1 MNRNKFPHASIVFG
15 FSATGILIIALFLL
29 VIIRMESMHQE
40 VNTIVYQ
47 NNMSITLATRMRD
60 SINKRQIILR
70 NMYIYSDYFER
81 DDERM
86 RFYNYAQEFVEI
98 RNSLLKILKDDKELA
113 IYNKIVSASAKAYP
127 LQNELVEL
135 AMNNFPINEVEERL
149 KTTFDLQSNVIT
161 LLTQLLEYQQV
172 AAQESLAQAGEVYAN
187 TRILILSLGAVTA
200 FLVLLIAILVTRRT
214 TIQTRKIRELSK
226 VPLENPSPVMRVKN
240 DGTILFVN
248 EASYCL
254 LEDWNCSLGEKI
266 PQKWHDIIKTMGP
279 NNSKKELLIGCLDKI
294 YSFTIASIENEGYV
308 NFYGKDITESER
320 MKKEIAYQ
328 ASHDS
333 LTGLHNRR
341 EFEKRLKQLLLS
353 AQQEKIEHALL
364 YMDLDQFKVVNDT
377 CGHAAGDRLLKQISS
392 LMLRKIR
399 SSDTLA
405 RLGGDEFGIILTSC
419 GQQKASQ
426 IANDILQLVKD
437 FHFVWQGNNFQ
448 IGVSIGVVSLTPESG
463 SLSELLSAADSA
475 CYIAKESGRN
485 RVCSFGA
492 KDLTIKRKHGE
503 MEWVRH
509 INDALKNDSFVL
521 YFQQIIPFIANAPN
535 TIQGE
540 ILLRMKNRQGD
551 LISPAAFIKSAER
564 YDLMNNIDRWVINAS
579 LRTLGA
585 QHAQCNEDIITCS
598 INLSGQSIG
607 SEGFLD
613 FLVESINTSQVSPKH
628 ICFEI
633 TETAAI
639 ANIDSAI
646 YFIDALREMGCRFAL
661 DDFGSGLSSF
671 SYLKN
676 LNVDYL
682 KIDGSF
688 VRDVH
693 TDSVNRSIVEAINRV
708 GHELGMKTVAEFVE
722 NKEIADTIIEIGV
735 DYGQGFGLDKP
746 KELDLVIQQ
755 LPKRKIAG

>member
-1 MNRNKFPHASIVFG
+1 MNKNKFPHASIVLG

-29 VIIRMESMHQE
+29 VIIRMETMHQG
-40 VNTIVYQ
+40 VNRIVHQ
-47 NNMSITLATRMRD
+47 NNISIALATRMRD
-60 SINKRQIILR
+60 SIHKRQISLR
-70 NMYIYSDYFER
+70 NLYIYTDYFER

-86 RFYNYAQEFVEI
+86 RFYSYAQEFVEI
-98 RNSLLKILKDDKELA
+98 RNALLKFLKDDKEIA
-113 IYNKIVSASAKAYP
+113 IYNKIVSVSAQAYP

-135 AMNNFPINEVEERL
+135 AMSDFSITEVEERL
-149 KTTFDLQSNVIT
+149 RATFNLQSNVIK
-161 LLTQLLEYQQV
+161 LLTQLLKYQQQT
-172 AAQESLAQAGEVYAN
+172 AQESLSKAGETYEN
-187 TRILILSLGAVTA
+187 TRLLILSLGPVT
-200 FLVLLIAILVTRRT
+200 AILVLIIAIQVIRRT
-214 TIQTRKIRELSK
+214 TSQTRKIRELSK
-226 VPLENPSPVMRVKN
+226 VPIENPSPVIRVKN

-254 LEDWNCSLGEKI
+254 LEDWGCSLGEKV
-266 PQKWHDIIKTMGP
+266 PRKWHDIIKSMGA
-279 NNSKKELLIGCLDKI
+279 NNSKIESIITCKNKI
-294 YSFTIASIENEGYV
+294 YAFTIASFANEGYV
-308 NFYGKDITESER
+308 NFYGKDITDSER

-333 LTGLHNRR
+333 LTGLNNRR
-341 EFEKRLKQLLLS
+341 EFENRLRQLLHS
-353 AQQEKIEHALL
+353 TQQEKIEHALL

-419 GQQKASQ
+419 SQKKASQ
-426 IANDILQLVKD
+426 IANNILQLIKD
-437 FHFVWQGNNFQ
+437 FHFVWQGKNFQ
-448 IGVSIGVVSLTPESG
+448 IGVSIGVVSITPESG

-492 KDLTIKRKHGE
+492 KDSTIKQKHGE

-509 INDALKNDSFVL
+509 INDALKNDNFVL
-521 YFQQIIPFIANAPN
+521 YFQKIIPFIADSTN
-535 TIQGE
+535 TVHGE
-540 ILLRMKNRQGD
+540 ILLRMKNSRGD

-579 LRTLGA
+579 LRTIGA
-585 QHAQCNEDIITCS
+585 QHAQCNENIIACS

-613 FLVESINTSQVSPKH
+613 FLVESIKTSRVSPNH

-646 YFIDALREMGCRFAL
+646 YFIDTLKEMGCRFAL

-722 NKEIADTIIEIGV
+722 NQEIADTIIDIGV

-746 KELDLVIQQ
+746 KELDFVIQQ